1 MSGQREFLEQQAEI
15 KAKIQWEQERKE
27 QAEKQEQEDKEDKR
41 WRINE
46 IRAWITLVIAFAA
59 LAISIVDLFI

>member
-1 MSGQREFLEQQAEI
+1 MGGQREFLEQQTEVE
-15 KAKIQWEQERKE
+15 AKIQWEQERKE

-46 IRAWITLVIAFAA
+46 IRAWITLAIALAA